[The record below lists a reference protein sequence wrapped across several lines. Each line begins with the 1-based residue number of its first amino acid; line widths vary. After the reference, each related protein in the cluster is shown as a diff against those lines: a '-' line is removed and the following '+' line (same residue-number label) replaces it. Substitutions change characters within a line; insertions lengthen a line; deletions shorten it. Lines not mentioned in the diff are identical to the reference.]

1 MASYFKAVSAEL
13 KDWKKALLVIIFTVA
28 RLIYGWAWLNAGWH
42 KLSWLSDGKL
52 DSAGLIEKMAL
63 NLAGPEVKRFDP
75 LYINSAFAWIADNIF
90 AGAMPAVTDFLVV
103 VCELG
108 IGVLIIL
115 GLRVFWAAL
124 VATFLNL
131 QFMAAGSFNNFGY
144 IWTNLALMKF
154 AKYAELIGLDGYLRF
169 KKGKELL

>member
-1 MASYFKAVSAEL
+1 MALYVKAVLAGL
-13 KDWKKALLVIIFTVA
+13 KDWKKALPVLIFTIA
-28 RLIYGWAWLNAGWH
+28 RIIYGWAWVEAGWH
-42 KLSWLSDGKL
+42 KLAWLSDGKL
-52 DSAGLIEKMAL
+52 NSAGLITKMAT

-75 LYINSAFAWIADNIF
+75 LSINSAFAWIGNNIF

-103 VCELG
+103 VFEIL

-131 QFMAAGSFNNFGY
+131 QFIAAGSFNNFGY
-144 IWTNLALMKF
+144 LWTNLALMKF
-154 AKYAELIGLDGYLRF
+154 AKYAEYIGIDGYLRS